1 MSNTITIGRLT
12 FTSPA
17 TLSDSR
23 SGSIHTMNI
32 NGVLAPD
39 TLNEAKYLRD
49 ELIACANGYYC
60 VPFIWQGDTSV
71 SGYVKVMGS
80 SVNTTR
86 VISGGYQ
93 YSIELEFLGNMGEVE
108 FESQFS
114 GGFIQNDHSLS
125 SSTSQFYAPPV
136 NSFNHD
142 HGSIPSTFER
152 VGEDGSMFLRTSSTL
167 KNHNAKFLVDP
178 DDFYKNSCKVFTDGI
193 DDVNRIRCGLDSPN
207 NSPSST
213 KIQNGLVQMTFVNN
227 TAQSRFIIKSYDT
240 DSYKSSTEFAVSRG
254 ASATEWQGWRS
265 IQILKND
272 PEICTVRLGSYY
284 EATTKD
290 KRLTFDVSLR
300 RGARHFSIVAT
311 QFSSAQFN
319 IRPTTTTAY
328 TDNTSFGITTS
339 NDIDGNKIILGS
351 PQNFDV
357 DTSNGGINSTANTAT
372 LKAFIGYE
380 FNGSSATS
388 EDQATK
394 VRDQY
399 LDNIFE
405 VVRLVKS

>member
-1 MSNTITIGRLT
+1 MAFTITIGRLT

-17 TLSDSR
+17 NLSDSR
-23 SGSIHTMNI
+23 SGSTHNI
-32 NGVLAPD
+32 SITGTLAPD
-39 TLNEAKYLRD
+39 SLDEAKYIRD
-49 ELIACANGYYC
+49 ELLACANGYYV
-60 VPFIWQGDTSV
+60 VPFIWQGDTSIT
-71 SGYVKVMGS
+71 GYVKVLGA

-86 VISGGYQ
+86 VQIGGYQ

-108 FESQFS
+108 FEGQLS
-114 GGFIQNDHSLS
+114 GGIIQNDHSITS
-125 SSTSQFYAPPV
+125 TTSQFYAPPV
-136 NSFNHD
+136 NSYSHD
-142 HGSIPSTFER
+142 HGSIPGTFAR
-152 VGEDGSMFLRTSSTL
+152 VGEDGTTYIRFGSSL
-167 KNHNAKFLVDP
+167 KDYNAKYLCDP
-178 DDFYKNSCKVFTDGI
+178 EDYYKNACEVYTDGI
-193 DDVNRIRCGLDSPN
+193 DDVTRLRCGLESPN

-227 TAQSRFIIKSYDT
+227 TAQSRFIIKAYDGS
-240 DSYKSSTEFAVSRG
+240 DYLSSTEFAVSRG
-254 ASATEWQGWRS
+254 ASANEWQGWRS
-265 IQILKND
+265 VQILKND

-290 KRLTFDVSLR
+290 KRLTLDVSLR

-311 QFSSAQFN
+311 QYSSAQFN

-328 TDNTSFGITTS
+328 VDNTSYGITSS
-339 NDIDGNKIILGS
+339 NDIDGNKILLGS

-357 DTSNGGINSTANTAT
+357 DTTNGGINSTASTAT

-380 FNGSSATS
+380 YNGSSATS

>member
-1 MSNTITIGRLT
+1 MANTITIGRLT

-17 TLSDSR
+17 SLSDSR
-23 SGSIHTMNI
+23 SGSTHTMNI

-39 TLNEAKYLRD
+39 TLAEAKYIRD
-49 ELIACANGYYC
+49 ELIACANGYYT

-71 SGYVKVMGS
+71 TGYVKVLGA
-80 SVNTTR
+80 SVNTNR
-86 VISGGYQ
+86 VMIGGYQ

-108 FESQFS
+108 FESQLS
-114 GGFIQNDHSLS
+114 GGLIQNDHSITS
-125 SSTSQFYAPPV
+125 TTSQFYAAPV
-136 NSFNHD
+136 DSYGHD
-142 HGSIPSTFER
+142 HGSLPDTFAR
-152 VGEDGSMFLRTSSTL
+152 VGEDGTTYIRYSSSL
-167 KNHNAKFLVDP
+167 KDHNAKYLCDP
-178 DDFYKNSCKVFTDGI
+178 ADYYKNACEVFTDDIG
-193 DDVNRIRCGLDSPN
+193 DVNRLRCGLDSPN

-227 TAQSRFIIKSYDT
+227 TAQSRFIIKAFDT
-240 DSYKSSTEFAVSRG
+240 DTYKSSTEFAVSRG

-265 IQILKND
+265 VQILKND
-272 PEICTVRLGSYY
+272 PEVCTVRLGSYY

-290 KRLTFDVSLR
+290 KRLTFDVTLR
-300 RGARHFSIVAT
+300 RGARHFSIVTT
-311 QFSSAQFN
+311 QYSSAQFN

-328 TDNTSFGITTS
+328 TDNTSYGITTS

-357 DTSNGGINSTANTAT
+357 DTTNGGINSTASTAT

>member
-1 MSNTITIGRLT
+1 MANTITIGRLT

-17 TLSDSR
+17 SLSDSR
-23 SGSIHTMNI
+23 SGSQHTMNI

-49 ELIACANGYYC
+49 ELLACANGYYV

-71 SGYVKVMGS
+71 SGYVKVLGA
-80 SVNTTR
+80 SVNTSR

-114 GGFIQNDHSLS
+114 GGLIQNDHSVTS
-125 SSTSQFYAPPV
+125 TTSQFYAPPV
-136 NSFNHD
+136 DSFSHE
-142 HGSIPSTFER
+142 HTSLPSTFAR
-152 VGEDGSMFLRTSSTL
+152 AGEDGTIYLRTSSSL
-167 KNHNAKFLVDP
+167 KNANAKFLCDP
-178 DDFYKNSCKVFTDGI
+178 ANYYKNACEVFTDGI
-193 DDVNRIRCGLDSPN
+193 DDVNRIRCGMESPN

-227 TAQSRFIIKSYDT
+227 TAQSRFIVKSYDGT
-240 DSYKSSTEFAVSRG
+240 DYLSSTEFAVSRG

-265 IQILKND
+265 VQILKND

-319 IRPTTTTAY
+319 IRPTSTTAY
-328 TDNTSFGITTS
+328 TDSTSFSRATN
-339 NDIDGNKIILGS
+339 NDAAGNRIVLGS

-372 LKAFIGYE
+372 LKAFLGYE
-380 FNGSSATS
+380 FNGSSATG
-388 EDQATK
+388 EDQAIK
-394 VRDQY
+394 IRDQY

>member
-1 MSNTITIGRLT
+1 MANTIKIGRLT

-17 TLSDSR
+17 NLTEDR
-23 SGSIHTMNI
+23 SGSEHTLSI
-32 NGVLAPD
+32 VGKLAPD
-39 TLNEAKYLRD
+39 TLNEAKYIRD
-49 ELIACANGYYC
+49 ELLACANGYYV
-60 VPFIWQGDTSV
+60 VPFIWQGDTSMT
-71 SGYVKVMGS
+71 GYVRVMGS
-80 SVNTTR
+80 SVNTSR
-86 VISGGYQ
+86 VMIGGYE
-93 YSIELEFLGNMGEVE
+93 YSITLQYLGNMGEVE
-108 FESQFS
+108 FESQMS
-114 GGFIQNDHSLS
+114 GGLITNDHSITS
-125 SSTSQFYAPPV
+125 TTSQFYAGPV
-136 NSFNHD
+136 DSYSHE
-142 HGSIPSTFER
+142 HGSTPGTFAR
-152 VGEDGSMFLRTSSTL
+152 TGEDGIIYLRYGSSM
-167 KNHNAKFLVDP
+167 KDYNAKFLCDP
-178 DDFYKNSCKVFTDGI
+178 ADFYKNACEVYTDGT
-193 DDVNRIRCGLDSPN
+193 DDTSRLRCGLQSSN
-207 NSPSST
+207 QSASST
-213 KIQNGLVQMTFVNN
+213 KIQNGLVQMTFDNN
-227 TAQSRFIIKSYDT
+227 TAQSRFVIKAYDGT
-240 DSYKSSTEFAVSRG
+240 GYLSSTTFAVSRG
-254 ASATEWQGWRS
+254 ASAVEWQGWRS

-311 QFSSAQFN
+311 QYSSAQFN

-328 TDNTSFGITTS
+328 TDNTSYGISSS
-339 NDIDGNKIILGS
+339 NDLDGNKVVLGS

-357 DTSNGGINSTANTAT
+357 DTTNGGINSTASTAT

-380 FNGSSATS
+380 YNGSSATS

>member
-1 MSNTITIGRLT
+1 MANTITIGRLT

-23 SGSIHTMNI
+23 SGSTHTMNI
-32 NGVLAPD
+32 VGTLAPD
-39 TLNEAKYLRD
+39 TLAEAKYIRD
-49 ELIACANGYYC
+49 ELLSCANGYYT
-60 VPFIWQGDTSV
+60 VPFIWQGDTSIT
-71 SGYVKVMGS
+71 GYVKVLGA
-80 SVNTTR
+80 SVNTNK
-86 VISGGYQ
+86 VIIGGYQ

-108 FESQFS
+108 FESQLS
-114 GGFIQNDHSLS
+114 GGLIQNDHSITS
-125 SSTSQFYAPPV
+125 TTSQFYAPPV
-136 NSFNHD
+136 NSYSHD

-152 VGEDGSMFLRTSSTL
+152 AGEDGSTFIRFSSSL
-167 KNHNAKFLVDP
+167 KSYNAKYLCDP
-178 DDFYKNSCKVFTDGI
+178 EDYYKNSCEVFTDDIG
-193 DDVNRIRCGLDSPN
+193 DVNRLRCGLESPN

-227 TAQSRFIIKSYDT
+227 TAQSRFIIKAYDGS
-240 DSYKSSTEFAVSRG
+240 DYLSSTQFAVSRG
-254 ASATEWQGWRS
+254 ASANEWQGWRS

-272 PEICTVRLGSYY
+272 PEICTIRLGSYY

-290 KRLTFDVSLR
+290 KRLTLDVSLR

-311 QFSSAQFN
+311 QYSSAQFN

-328 TDNTSFGITTS
+328 TDNTSYGLATS
-339 NDIDGNKIILGS
+339 NDSAGNKVILGS

>member
-1 MSNTITIGRLT
+1 MAFTITIGRLT

-17 TLSDSR
+17 NLSDSR
-23 SGSIHTMNI
+23 SGSTHNI
-32 NGVLAPD
+32 SITGTLAPD
-39 TLNEAKYLRD
+39 SLDEAKYIRD
-49 ELIACANGYYC
+49 ELLACANGYYV
-60 VPFIWQGDTSV
+60 VPFIWQGDTSIT
-71 SGYVKVMGS
+71 GYVKVLGA

-86 VISGGYQ
+86 VQIGGYQ

-108 FESQFS
+108 FEGQLS
-114 GGFIQNDHSLS
+114 GGIIQNDHSITS
-125 SSTSQFYAPPV
+125 TTSQFYAPPV
-136 NSFNHD
+136 NSYSHD
-142 HGSIPSTFER
+142 HGSIPGTFAR
-152 VGEDGSMFLRTSSTL
+152 VGEDGTTYIRFGSSL
-167 KNHNAKFLVDP
+167 KDYNAKYLCDP
-178 DDFYKNSCKVFTDGI
+178 EDYYKNACEVYTDGI
-193 DDVNRIRCGLDSPN
+193 DDVTRLRCGLESPN

-227 TAQSRFIIKSYDT
+227 TAQSRFIIKAYDGS
-240 DSYKSSTEFAVSRG
+240 DYLSSTEFAVSRG
-254 ASATEWQGWRS
+254 ASANEWQGWRS
-265 IQILKND
+265 VQILKND

-290 KRLTFDVSLR
+290 KRLTLDVSLR

-311 QFSSAQFN
+311 QYSSAQFN
-319 IRPTTTTAY
+319 IRPTATTAY
-328 TDNTSFGITTS
+328 VDNTSYGITSS
-339 NDIDGNKIILGS
+339 NDIDGNKILLGS

-357 DTSNGGINSTANTAT
+357 DTTNGGINSTASTAT

-380 FNGSSATS
+380 YNGSSATS

>member
-1 MSNTITIGRLT
+1 MANTITIGRLT

-23 SGSIHTMNI
+23 SGNNHNLNI
-32 NGVLAPD
+32 TGKLAPD
-39 TLNEAKYLRD
+39 TLDEAKYLRD
-49 ELIACANGYYC
+49 ELLSCANGYYV

-71 SGYVKVMGS
+71 SGYVRVVGA
-80 SVNTTR
+80 SVNTER
-86 VISGGYQ
+86 VISGGYN

-108 FESQFS
+108 FESQMT
-114 GGFIQNDHSLS
+114 GGFISNDHSLS
-125 SSTSQFYAPPV
+125 SSTSQFYAGPV
-136 NSFNHD
+136 DSFSHE
-142 HGSIPSTFER
+142 HSSLPSTFTR
-152 VGEDGSMFLRTSSTL
+152 VGEDGNTIIRFGSSIRNT
-167 KNHNAKFLVDP
+167 NAKFLVDP
-178 DDFYKNSCKVFTDGI
+178 ADSYKNACEVFTDGI
-193 DDVNRIRCGLDSPN
+193 DDVNRIRCGMESPN

-240 DSYKSSTEFAVSRG
+240 NGYKSSTEFAVSRG

-265 IQILKND
+265 VQILKND
-272 PEICTVRLGSYY
+272 PEMVTVRLGSYY
-284 EATTKD
+284 EASTKD

-328 TDNTSFGITTS
+328 TDNTSYGITTS

-357 DTSNGGINSTANTAT
+357 DTTNGGINSTANTAT
-372 LKAFIGYE
+372 LKAFLGYE

-388 EDQATK
+388 EDAATK

-399 LDNIFE
+399 LDNIVE

>member
-1 MSNTITIGRLT
+1 MANTITIGRLT

-17 TLSDSR
+17 SLSDSR
-23 SGSIHTMNI
+23 SGSTHTMNI

-39 TLNEAKYLRD
+39 TLAEAKYIRD
-49 ELIACANGYYC
+49 ELIACANGYYT

-71 SGYVKVMGS
+71 TGYVKVLGA
-80 SVNTTR
+80 SVNTNR
-86 VISGGYQ
+86 VMIGGYQ

-108 FESQFS
+108 FESQLS
-114 GGFIQNDHSLS
+114 GGLIQNDHSITS
-125 SSTSQFYAPPV
+125 TTSQFYAAPV
-136 NSFNHD
+136 DSYGHD
-142 HGSIPSTFER
+142 HGSLPDTFAR
-152 VGEDGSMFLRTSSTL
+152 VGEDGTTYIRYSSSL
-167 KNHNAKFLVDP
+167 KDHNAKYLCDP
-178 DDFYKNSCKVFTDGI
+178 ADYYKNACEVFTDDIG
-193 DDVNRIRCGLDSPN
+193 DVNRLRCGLDSPN

-240 DSYKSSTEFAVSRG
+240 DGYKSSTEFAVSRG

-265 IQILKND
+265 VQILKND
-272 PEICTVRLGSYY
+272 PEVCTVRLGSYY

-290 KRLTFDVSLR
+290 KRLTFDVTLR
-300 RGARHFSIVAT
+300 RGARHFSIVTT
-311 QFSSAQFN
+311 QYSSAQFN

-328 TDNTSFGITTS
+328 TDNTSYGITTS

-357 DTSNGGINSTANTAT
+357 DTTNGGINSTASTAT